1 MIRSDILSLIAQLL
15 PTNQVAI
22 LLDFEDQKL
31 AAWVTH
37 LLLKK
42 VKMQVDAIYSFKGR
56 MNPSTLII
64 DIT

>member
-42 VKMQVDAIYSFKGR
+42 AKMQVDAIYSFKGR